1 LDPVVKALWF
11 IEGNS
16 TRDITLDDIAAAAG
30 VSRFHLT
37 RAFGDVLHRPVMRYL
52 RARRLTEA
60 ARALAAGAPDIL
72 AVALAA
78 GYGSH
83 EAFTR
88 AFRDEFGVT
97 PEQVRSKGS
106 ADDLELVEPILMQEV
121 AKTELEAP
129 RFVDGKPMLIA
140 GFGRRFE
147 YGAIDGIP
155 LLWQLL
161 QPHLG
166 HIPNEVVGIAYGVVV
181 NSDDKGFDY
190 AAGAEVADF
199 SGVDDEMMRIRVPA
213 QRYAVFA
220 HRGHIT
226 TMRSTMHSIWRE
238 WLPASGFQAADAP
251 LIERY
256 GPEFDP
262 RSGNGGLEIW
272 LPVKGVSE

>member
-1 LDPVVKALWF
+1 MDPIVKALWF

-30 VSRFHLT
+30 VSRFHMT

-52 RARRLTEA
+52 RARRLSEA

-72 AVALAA
+72 AVALGA

-97 PEQVRSKGS
+97 PEQVRSRGS
-106 ADDLELVEPILMQEV
+106 TDDIKLVEPILMQEI

-129 RFVDGKPMLIA
+129 RFVDGKAMLIA

-155 LLWQLL
+155 LLWQRL

-166 HIPNEVVGIAYGVVV
+166 HIPNEVAGADYGVIV

-190 AAGAEVADF
+190 IAGAEVSDF
-199 SGVDDEMMRIRVPA
+199 SGVDEEMMRVRVPA

-226 TMRSTMHSIWRE
+226 TLRSTMHAIWRE

-251 LIERY
+251 LLERY

-272 LPVKGVSE
+272 LPVKG

>member
-1 LDPVVKALWF
+1 MDPIVKALWF

-16 TRDITLDDIAAAAG
+16 RHDLALDDIAEAAG

-72 AVALAA
+72 DVALAS

-88 AFRDEFGVT
+88 AFRDEFGLT
-97 PEQVRSKGS
+97 PEQVRNRRSTEGI
-106 ADDLELVEPILMQEV
+106 ALTEAILMQDV
-121 AKTELEAP
+121 AKTDLEPP
-129 RFVDGKPMLIA
+129 RFVDGKAMLIA

-147 YGAIDGIP
+147 YGDMDGIP
-155 LLWQLL
+155 QLWQQL

-166 HIPNEVVGIAYGVVV
+166 HIPDEVKRVAYGVVTS
-181 NSDDKGFDY
+181 SDDKGFDY
-190 AAGAEVADF
+190 IAGAEVGDF
-199 SGVDDEMMRIRVPA
+199 SGIDKEMTRLRVAP

-226 TMRSTMHSIWRE
+226 TIRSTIDAVWRG
-238 WLPASGFQAADAP
+238 WLPKSGLEAVDAP
-251 LIERY
+251 MLERY
-256 GPEFDP
+256 GPEFDS
-262 RSGNGGLEIW
+262 RSGDGGLEIW
-272 LPVKGVSE
+272 LPVNG

>member
-16 TRDITLDDIAAAAG
+16 TREITLDDIAAAAC

-72 AVALAA
+72 SVALAA

-88 AFRDEFGVT
+88 AFGDEFGLT
-97 PEQVRSKGS
+97 PEQLRTDGS
-106 ADDLELVEPILMQEV
+106 TDGIELVEPVLMQQIG
-121 AKTELEAP
+121 KTELEPP
-129 RFVDGKPMLIA
+129 RFVDGKAMLIA
-140 GFGRRFE
+140 GFGKRFE
-147 YGAIDGIP
+147 YGAMDGIP
-155 LLWQLL
+155 QLWQRL

-166 HIPNEVVGIAYGVVV
+166 HIPNEVVGDAYGVIV

-190 AAGAEVADF
+190 IAAAEVTDF
-199 SGVDDEMMRIRVPA
+199 SGVEEEMTRIRIPA
-213 QRYAVFA
+213 QRYAVFV

-226 TMRSTMHSIWRE
+226 TMRSSMNAIWRD
-238 WLPASGFQAADAP
+238 WLPNSGFHAADAP
-251 LIERY
+251 LLERY

-262 RSGNGGLEIW
+262 RSGNGGLQIW
-272 LPVKGVSE
+272 LPVKG